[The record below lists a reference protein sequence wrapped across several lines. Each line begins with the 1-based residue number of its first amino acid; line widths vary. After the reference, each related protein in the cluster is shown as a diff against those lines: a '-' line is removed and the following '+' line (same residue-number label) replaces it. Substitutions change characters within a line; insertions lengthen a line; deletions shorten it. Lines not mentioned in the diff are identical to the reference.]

1 MKLGLGA
8 KDYRNLKE
16 RQENLYE
23 LFEPWTPERRLCFF
37 LNEMEDAISK
47 YVDLKDNAPNLCVA
61 ELASLKRQHISLFS
75 VLSLQHLSS
84 LTKDAF
90 VLLYKKRP
98 GCLDRLVKQ
107 VRVTTTNLEFGL
119 DEFFF
124 QTKKLQV
131 VEKFC
136 KNVIDMLCEPQNKKN
151 IAELSDKQTYK
162 SIVS

>member
-1 MKLGLGA
+1 
-8 KDYRNLKE
+8 
-16 RQENLYE
+16 
-23 LFEPWTPERRLCFF
+23 
-37 LNEMEDAISK
+37 MEDAISK

-75 VLSLQHLSS
+75 VLSLQHLSG

-124 QTKKLQV
+124 
-131 VEKFC
+131 
-136 KNVIDMLCEPQNKKN
+136 
-151 IAELSDKQTYK
+151 
-162 SIVS
+162 